1 MITAQ
6 GERTGSRRVHSDIVD
21 IEIRPIGLDRF
32 EEAMR
37 AVGASFGEELSRQHL
52 EDERQLFGVGRNLAA
67 FEGDT
72 VVGHATAYP
81 MELTVP
87 GGALPVAG
95 ITSVGVLPTHRRRGI
110 GRSLMRRQLDELHQA
125 GTPLAHLW
133 ASETVIYQR
142 FGYGIGSLTMA
153 FEIRREDAAYLVPFL
168 PNGRTRMVD
177 RDEALKLIPPVY
189 DAVRGDRPGMP
200 DRDEH
205 WTRARFR
212 DDEADRDGA
221 GPLFFVAYE
230 SDEGVEGHV
239 AYRVKE
245 AWDIRTGPGHTLQV
259 EELMAT
265 TADAYGALWRYCFDA
280 DLIRTIDGWKRPVDE
295 PLLYMLANPRGL
307 GIRVRDGTWLRLVE
321 APAALEGR
329 IYGQAG
335 RLVLD
340 LRDGFC
346 PWNEGRWE
354 LEAGPDG
361 AACRPATTEPD
372 LVLGAGELAS
382 MYLGA
387 VPAGALA
394 RAGRIEERTAGAL
407 RTADAMFA
415 SELAPWCPYIF

>member
-1 MITAQ
+1 M
-6 GERTGSRRVHSDIVD
+6 D

-32 EEAMR
+32 EDAMR
-37 AVGASFGEELSRQHL
+37 MLGTSFGEELNRNELH
-52 EDERQLFGVGRNLAA
+52 DERPIFETGRNLAA
-67 FEGDT
+67 FDGDAI
-72 VVGHATAYP
+72 VGHATAYP

-110 GRSLMRRQLDELHQA
+110 GRRLMRTQLDELHEA

-142 FGYGIGSLTMA
+142 FGYGIGSLSMA
-153 FEIRREDAAYLVPFL
+153 FEIRREDTAYLVPFQ
-168 PNGRTRMVD
+168 PRGRTRMLE
-177 RDEALKLIPPVY
+177 RDEALKTIPGVY
-189 DAVRGDRPGMP
+189 DAVRRGRPGMP

-212 DDEADRDGA
+212 DDPSARDGA

-230 SDEGVEGHV
+230 TGEGVQGHL

-245 AWDIRTGPGHTLQV
+245 AWDHRTGPGHRLDV

-265 TADAYGALWRYCFDA
+265 TTDAYMALWRYCFDA
-280 DLIRTIDGWKRPVDE
+280 DLIRTVEGWKRPVDE

-307 GIRVRDGTWLRLVE
+307 GVRVRDGTWVRLVDVST
-321 APAALEGR
+321 ALEGR
-329 IYGQAG
+329 TYGTEG
-335 RLVLD
+335 RLILD
-340 LRDGFC
+340 LRDEFC
-346 PWNEGRWE
+346 SWNEGRWE
-354 LEAGPDG
+354 LEAHPEG
-361 AACRPATTEPD
+361 ATCRLTTKEPD

-387 VPAGALA
+387 VPPRALA
-394 RAGRIEERTAGAL
+394 RAGRVEERSPGVLA
-407 RTADAMFA
+407 TADAMFA
-415 SELAPWCPYIF
+415 SDVAPWCPYIF

>member
-1 MITAQ
+1 MN
-6 GERTGSRRVHSDIVD
+6 

-37 AVGASFGEELSRQHL
+37 AVGASFGEELSPKHL
-52 EDERQLFGVGRNLAA
+52 EVERSIFLAARNLAA

-72 VVGHATAYP
+72 VVGHATSYP

-87 GGALPVAG
+87 GRTLQAGG

-110 GRSLMRRQLDELHQA
+110 LRTLMRTQLDELHEA

-133 ASETVIYQR
+133 ASENVIYQR
-142 FGYGIGSLTMA
+142 FGYGIGSLSMA
-153 FEIRREDAAYLVPFL
+153 FEIRREDTAFLLPFE
-168 PNGRTRMVD
+168 PRGRTRMLD
-177 RDEALKLIPPVY
+177 RDEGFKLVPAVY
-189 DAVRGDRPGMP
+189 ETVRPTRPGMP
-200 DRDEH
+200 DRDER

-212 DDEADRDGA
+212 DDESARDGD

-230 SDEGVEGHV
+230 TEDGVEGHV

-245 AWDIRTGPGHTLQV
+245 AWDHRTGPGHTLSV

-265 TADAYGALWRYCFDA
+265 TTDAYAALWRYCFDA
-280 DLIRTIDGWKRPVDE
+280 DLIRTVDGWKRPVDE

-307 GIRVRDGTWLRLVE
+307 GVRVRDGTWLRLIEVRT
-321 APAALEGR
+321 ALEGR
-329 IYGQAG
+329 TYGAEAS
-335 RLVLD
+335 LVLD

-354 LEAGPDG
+354 LDASPDG
-361 AACRPATTEPD
+361 AACRPTDAEPD
-372 LVLGAGELAS
+372 LVLGVGDLAS

-387 VPAGALA
+387 VPGSVLG
-394 RAGRIEERTAGAL
+394 RAGRIEEVRAGAL
-407 RTADAMFA
+407 GRADAMFA
-415 SELAPWCPYIF
+415 TELAPWCPYIF